1 MEKLSK
7 ITQRKNT
14 FIRKSNAKTRVKLVY
29 FK

>member
-1 MEKLSK
+1 MA
-7 ITQRKNT
+7 QRKNT

>member
-1 MEKLSK
+1 M
-7 ITQRKNT
+7 TQRKNT